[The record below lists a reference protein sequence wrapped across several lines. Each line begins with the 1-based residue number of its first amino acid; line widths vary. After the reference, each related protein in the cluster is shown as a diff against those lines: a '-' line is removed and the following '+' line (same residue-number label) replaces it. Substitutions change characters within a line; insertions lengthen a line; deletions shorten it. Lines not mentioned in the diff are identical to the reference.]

1 MRGLLSLAAVAAGLS
16 ISAGTM
22 VRAAVPSTVQ
32 VPGLVRSI
40 EAGEIITGNDL
51 ALVEAPLY
59 AAHLAPVPADLI
71 GKEAKHHLEAGKPIH
86 NYDVG
91 PPQLVKKGQK
101 VFLVVKKGPM
111 IISAVGKALTA
122 GGAGDT
128 VRVQNAE
135 SFALLEGEVTG
146 AGTVQIE
153 LISR

>member
-1 MRGLLSLAAVAAGLS
+1 MRELIYLAAVAAGLS
-16 ISAGTM
+16 AGTM
-22 VRAAVPSTVQ
+22 GQAAVLSTVK

-40 EAGEIITGNDL
+40 EAGEIVTGKDL

-59 AAHLAPVPADLI
+59 EAHLAPVPADLI

-101 VFLVVKKGPM
+101 VFLVVRKGPM
-111 IISAVGKALTA
+111 VISAVGKALTA

-153 LISR
+153 PSSR